1 MKPSQVMNNYRD
13 TIKQVVFRH
22 RATNP
27 RVFGSVAQGTDGEDS
42 DLDLL
47 VDPLP
52 DTSLLDVAM
61 IQVELE
67 TLLGVPVDVVTP
79 NGLAAGFRDRVL
91 GEALAL

>member
-1 MKPSQVMNNYRD
+1 
-13 TIKQVVFRH
+13 VFRH

-27 RVFGSVAQGTDGEDS
+27 RVFGSVAHGTDGEDS

-47 VDPLP
+47 VDPLS

-79 NGLAAGFRDRVL
+79 NGLAAGFRVQVL
-91 GEALAL
+91 AEALAL

>member
-1 MKPSQVMNNYRD
+1 MKPSQAMHNHRD
-13 TIKQVVFRH
+13 TIKQVVFKH

-27 RVFGSVAQGTDGEDS
+27 RVFGSVAQGDDGEDS

-67 TLLGVPVDVVTP
+67 MLLGVPVDVVTP
-79 NGLAAGFRDRVL
+79 NGLATGFREQVL
-91 GEALAL
+91 DEARAL

>member
-1 MKPSQVMNNYRD
+1 
-13 TIKQVVFRH
+13 
-22 RATNP
+22 
-27 RVFGSVAQGTDGEDS
+27 VAQGNDGEDS

-79 NGLAAGFRDRVL
+79 NGLAAGFRDQVL
-91 GEALAL
+91 DEARAL

>member
-1 MKPSQVMNNYRD
+1 MNDHREA
-13 TIKQVVFRH
+13 IKQIVFLH

-27 RVFGSVAQGTDGEDS
+27 RVFGSVAQGNDGEDS

-52 DTSLLDVAM
+52 ETSLLDVAM

-79 NGLAAGFRDRVL
+79 NGLAPHFRDQVL
-91 GEALAL
+91 GKALAL